1 VLIIT
6 YQVMLKL
13 NKNTSPLPRQALDEV
28 ASRVKGSGEVT
39 CICPECLKDRNVC
52 VCEILPTR
60 VSVSERMTEGR
71 NSGRTHRSGGQE

>member
-52 VCEILPTR
+52 VCEILPDA
-60 VSVSERMTEGR
+60 MR
-71 NSGRTHRSGGQE
+71 NLADEMSLFSFNYTCVCE